1 MCMNPLYQV
10 NVSLFTAGHIEY
22 SSEIKYPT
30 SRCYNIVSNADD
42 FVIKL
47 NQNEFRAVSASPDS
61 DFLSNP
67 HRKNMEISNNAITSI
82 QKLWMQGFFGKGNLS
97 RSVPTFEWR
106 NEKKEQITQN
116 RRIARVRR
124 KKNKKNASASIT
136 NNEDR
141 KKIIDVNV
149 KKQIK
154 KIDIYENYNNNKD
167 DDDNIIQNQ
176 AISIQK
182 HLQLTIEKAFFLCFR
197 LECLEI
203 YNANDNLMTT
213 HDCWNA
219 FHKSSV
225 FNITPNSLQDSPL
238 TQLDNPFIL
247 RYVVYLYFLISNLQ
261 SHKQIQPSTSSDNGQ
276 HYNDD
281 LNNPFKC
288 IKYYK
293 VKEVLIKRCLKGSN
307 KNKNK
312 II

>member
-1 MCMNPLYQV
+1 
-10 NVSLFTAGHIEY
+10 
-22 SSEIKYPT
+22 
-30 SRCYNIVSNADD
+30 
-42 FVIKL
+42 
-47 NQNEFRAVSASPDS
+47 
-61 DFLSNP
+61 
-67 HRKNMEISNNAITSI
+67 
-82 QKLWMQGFFGKGNLS
+82 MQGFFGKGNLS

-106 NEKKEQITQN
+106 NEKKEDQPLSAEQITQN

-149 KKQIK
+149 KK
-154 KIDIYENYNNNKD
+154 
-167 DDDNIIQNQ
+167 
-176 AISIQK
+176 
-182 HLQLTIEKAFFLCFR
+182 KAFFLCFR

-247 RYVVYLYFLISNLQ
+247 RYVVYLYFRSLLL
-261 SHKQIQPSTSSDNGQ
+261 G
-276 HYNDD
+276 
-281 LNNPFKC
+281 
-288 IKYYK
+288 
-293 VKEVLIKRCLKGSN
+293 V
-307 KNKNK
+307 
-312 II
+312 